1 MAYTKGTKALVRQA
15 TASDYYEPTS
25 VSNADIDTDAD
36 TDGQPKNSKGEKDKK
51 PVNREAERRV
61 SPDTYSSKKFPI
73 PNSEVSWKKYKH
85 CEVV

>member
-15 TASDYYEPTS
+15 TASDHYEPTS
-25 VSNADIDTDAD
+25 VSNTDIDTDAD
-36 TDGQPKNSKGEKDKK
+36 TDGQPKTEKEKK

-61 SPDTYSSKKFPI
+61 SPHTLSSNSQF
-73 PNSEVSWKKYKH
+73 PNSEVSWKLYKH

>member
-25 VSNADIDTDAD
+25 VSNADIDTVAD
-36 TDGQPKNSKGEKDKK
+36 TDGPPKTEKK

-61 SPDTYSSKKFPI
+61 SPHSFLNNSQFP
-73 PNSEVSWKKYKH
+73 NCEVSRKNTNIAK
-85 CEVV
+85 

>member
-25 VSNADIDTDAD
+25 VSNIDAD
-36 TDGQPKNSKGEKDKK
+36 TDDQSKNSKGDKEKK

-61 SPDTYSSKKFPI
+61 GLQFFP
-73 PNSEVSWKKYKH
+73 P
-85 CEVV
+85 